1 MPCTKRAIICTFRQ
15 KSLLYT
21 CIRILFGRYAH
32 FPLEQLAEIED
43 VVVAEHICHL
53 AYIVPPG
60 LEQLLALLNPA
71 FDGIG
76 LGRPGHDALEDG
88 AELLGRH
95 AVFQGD
101 LSHVHALLLAVHQA
115 LEVAVHH
122 FRAVQ
127 AVALRGIVDLLYDHV
142 YQLVEQGLHQ
152 DFMAE
157 ALALEPG
164 QQPGEQLPEPG
175 MVMYQYLGGE
185 GDAVEGI
192 DSSPRKL
199 FVHGHLDQVCLDQS
213 QILRNIDI
221 LVEGFGIIVEEIEVD
236 AIVPAVL
243 PGRYLQP
250 VLQER
255 GNDAQLVLLEFD
267 ILVFEGQCD
276 GAAVHEEEEVV
287 VQNAPGEII
296 VDVSFYILDISH
308 IEVHFVEIDGV
319 FHGGLLP
326 PVCDAG
332 FVIHNCI
339 ILFSAACTSGFCW
352 AGKVGHWDWRWF
364 KAWEEGI

>member
-1 MPCTKRAIICTFRQ
+1 MASDKPTTVVMVMRP
-15 KSLLYT
+15 SLSAAWSFAALSEASSE
-21 CIRILFGRYAH
+21 GVSSAW
-32 FPLEQLAEIED
+32 PEA
-43 VVVAEHICHL
+43 
-53 AYIVPPG
+53 VPSV
-60 LEQLLALLNPA
+60 LLSCWLP
-71 FDGIG
+71 DGF
-76 LGRPGHDALEDG
+76 E
-88 AELLGRH
+88 
-95 AVFQGD
+95 
-101 LSHVHALLLAVHQA
+101 
-115 LEVAVHH
+115 
-122 FRAVQ
+122 
-127 AVALRGIVDLLYDHV
+127 
-142 YQLVEQGLHQ
+142 
-152 DFMAE
+152 E
-157 ALALEPG
+157 ASP
-164 QQPGEQLPEPG
+164 PPEPHAP
-175 MVMYQYLGGE
+175 VKNTAAQT
-185 GDAVEGI
+185 
-192 DSSPRKL
+192 KL

-213 QILRNIDI
+213 QVLRNIDI

-255 GNDAQLVLLEFD
+255 GDDAQLVLPEFD
-267 ILVFEGQCD
+267 ILVFKGQCD

-326 PVCDAG
+326 PVCDTG